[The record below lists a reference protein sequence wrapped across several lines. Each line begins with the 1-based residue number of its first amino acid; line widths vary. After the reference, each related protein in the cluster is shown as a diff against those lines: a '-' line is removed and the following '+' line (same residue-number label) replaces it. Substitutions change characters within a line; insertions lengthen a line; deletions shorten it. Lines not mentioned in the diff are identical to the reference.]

1 MIEVAHIYKKYGR
14 KEILKD
20 INFRA
25 KSGECVSIVGRNGCG
40 KTTLIKILAGIL
52 KPEKGSILYYEK
64 DPLHKKSLFHKY
76 CGYVPQ
82 ETPLIEELSVK
93 DNLRLWGVGRSDQYE
108 RILDDFQLRDIL
120 KMRVSKM
127 SGGMKRRLGIA
138 CALAEW
144 PPILLLDEPTT
155 SLDIY
160 YKESIQAWL
169 LEYQKMGGIVVMTT
183 HDESEILQSDRC
195 LVMVDGRLTELSGED
210 VTMQNIREFLK

>member
-93 DNLRLWGVGRSDQYE
+93 DNLRLWGVGRSAQYE

-169 LEYQKMGGIVVMTT
+169 LEYRKMGGIVVMTT